1 MYIFFGSNFG
11 VPIRCRQAF
20 RAGSTQCESPK
31 TMSISLAALRY
42 FNAVAETG
50 SISAAVQ
57 NLNVSQATITESI
70 QRLESH
76 LGTLLF
82 QRHARGMSMT
92 HAGHE
97 FLRHAQRILGAVSA
111 AESALASRPDALAG
125 DLVVGAVSP
134 LTGYYL
140 PTLLERYRRTY
151 PRVRTQVYEDA
162 GHFIEHQLINGEL
175 DLGLMIVSALETSTF
190 HTRVLVR
197 SPWRLWVSA
206 NHRLSD
212 RQQVSIVELRQQ
224 SIIALRNEELESA
237 ASDLWRRAGFRPRV
251 TVRTRSVEATR
262 SLVATGYGICIL
274 PEVLFRAWS
283 LDGERLLAIPLIE
296 DIPPLEVGVAWRRGA
311 PVSAQA
317 DAFLTTAREHAPAH

>member
-1 MYIFFGSNFG
+1 
-11 VPIRCRQAF
+11 
-20 RAGSTQCESPK
+20 
-31 TMSISLAALRY
+31 MSISLSALRY

-57 NLNVSQATITESI
+57 NLNISQATITESI

-82 QRHARGMSMT
+82 RRHARGMAMT

-97 FLRHAQRILGAVSA
+97 FLRHTQRILGAVAA
-111 AESALASRPDALAG
+111 AEGALAARPDAMAG
-125 DLVVGAVSP
+125 DLVIGAVSP

-140 PTLLERYRRTY
+140 PALLERYRRTY
-151 PRVRTQVYEDA
+151 PQVQTMVYEDA

-175 DLGLMIVSALETSTF
+175 DVGLMIVSALESSSY

-197 SPWRLWVSA
+197 SPWRLWVSS
-206 NHRLSD
+206 NHRLD
-212 RQQVSIVELRQQ
+212 ERRQVSIIELRQQ

-262 SLVATGYGICIL
+262 SLVATGYGVCIL

-283 LDGERLLAIPLIE
+283 LDGERLLAIALLE

-311 PVSAQA
+311 PLNPTAE
-317 DAFLTTAREHAPAH
+317 AFVVTAREHEPAH

>member
-1 MYIFFGSNFG
+1 
-11 VPIRCRQAF
+11 
-20 RAGSTQCESPK
+20 
-31 TMSISLAALRY
+31 MSISLSALRY

-76 LGTLLF
+76 LGALLF
-82 QRHARGMSMT
+82 RRHARGMAMT

-97 FLRHAQRILGAVSA
+97 FLRHTQRILGAVAA
-111 AESALASRPDALAG
+111 AEGALAARPDRLG
-125 DLVVGAVSP
+125 GELVIGAVSP

-140 PTLLERYRRTY
+140 PILLERYRRSY
-151 PRVRTQVYEDA
+151 PSVRTLVYEDA

-175 DLGLMIVSALETSTF
+175 DIALMVVSALEPTSF
-190 HTRVLVR
+190 HTRLLVR
-197 SPWRLWVSA
+197 SPWRLWVST
-206 NHRLSD
+206 NHRFAD
-212 RQQVSIVELRQQ
+212 RQEVSIVELRQQ
-224 SIIALRNEELESA
+224 SIIALRNDELESA

-262 SLVATGYGICIL
+262 SLVATGYGVCVL

-283 LDGERLLAIPLIE
+283 HDGERLVAVALSE

-311 PVSAQA
+311 PLNATA
-317 DAFLTTAREHAPAH
+317 EAFVATAREQDPAR

>member
-1 MYIFFGSNFG
+1 
-11 VPIRCRQAF
+11 V
-20 RAGSTQCESPK
+20 
-31 TMSISLAALRY
+31 SISLRALRY

-57 NLNVSQATITESI
+57 NLNVTQGSITESL

-82 QRHARGMSMT
+82 RRHARGMALT

-97 FLRHAQRILGAVSA
+97 FLRHTHRILSAVATAEDALSA
-111 AESALASRPDALAG
+111 RPDALAG
-125 DLVVGAVSP
+125 ELVIGAVSP

-140 PTLLERYRRTY
+140 PVLLERYRRTF
-151 PRVRTQVYEDA
+151 PRVQTLVYEDA

-175 DLGLMIVSALETSTF
+175 DVGLMVVSALEASSY

-212 RQQVSIVELRQQ
+212 RRQVSVLELRQQ

-237 ASDLWRRAGFRPRV
+237 ASDLWRRAGFRPNV
-251 TVRTRSVEATR
+251 SVRTRSVEATR
-262 SLVATGYGICIL
+262 SLVATGYGVCVL

-283 LDGERLLAIPLIE
+283 LDGERLLAIPLAE
-296 DIPPLEVGVAWRRGA
+296 DFPALEVGIAWRRGA
-311 PVSAQA
+311 PLTATA
-317 DAFLTTAREHAPAH
+317 EAFVATAREHEPTH

>member
-1 MYIFFGSNFG
+1 
-11 VPIRCRQAF
+11 
-20 RAGSTQCESPK
+20 
-31 TMSISLAALRY
+31 MSISLSALRY

-57 NLNVSQATITESI
+57 NLNASQATITESI

-82 QRHARGMSMT
+82 RRHARGMAMT

-97 FLRHAQRILGAVSA
+97 FLRHTQRILSAVAA
-111 AESALASRPDALAG
+111 AEGALAARPDALAG
-125 DLVVGAVSP
+125 DLIIGAVSP

-140 PTLLERYRRTY
+140 PGLLEGYRRTF
-151 PRVRTQVYEDA
+151 PRVRTLVYEDA

-175 DLGLMIVSALETSTF
+175 DVGLMVVSALEASSF

-206 NHRLSD
+206 NHRLAE
-212 RQQVSIVELRQQ
+212 RRQVSIIELRQQ
-224 SIIALRNEELESA
+224 SVIALRNEELESA

-262 SLVATGYGICIL
+262 SLVATGYGVCVL

-283 LDGERLLAIPLIE
+283 LDGERLLAIPLVE
-296 DIPPLEVGVAWRRGA
+296 DIPALAVGVAWRRGA
-311 PVSAQA
+311 PLAA
-317 DAFLTTAREHAPAH
+317 TAEAFVATAREHEPTH